1 MPLVPVKF
9 SRNEGTSKRWET
21 NKTGSSLPQLPPCM
35 RAGRMSPKVTAPA
48 AFHPVSPLCLW
59 VLIKALLSVWD
70 WGWFPHTLS
79 IPLSIV
85 PLVNSLQITQFKYP
99 SVSWQDVRWQSP
111 LSDANEGD
119 SRMTPRFSALTIT
132 GLRFGSSRM
141 RKSINNL
148 VLVLT
153 EMPLDTHMIM
163 SNMQMDNG
171 V

>member
-1 MPLVPVKF
+1 MRDEQNWVFTSPAPSLHEGRSYVPK
-9 SRNEGTSKRWET
+9 SHSS
-21 NKTGSSLPQLPPCM
+21 SSLPPRQSSLSL
-35 RAGRMSPKVTAPA
+35 GSHKGSFVRMGP
-48 AFHPVSPLCLW
+48 
-59 VLIKALLSVWD
+59 
-70 WGWFPHTLS
+70 GWFPHTLS